1 MIASY
6 GELTADQGRLTLTRS
21 GDISDLNK
29 ALPKGGGHL
38 TGPADYLARYGA
50 FDPQKLFQDVSYAPD
65 LPTVA
70 DVIQQLYPQAGGD
83 HIDGVL
89 ALDPYGWRT

>member
-1 MIASY
+1 M
-6 GELTADQGRLTLTRS
+6 
-21 GDISDLNK
+21 
-29 ALPKGGGHL
+29 
-38 TGPADYLARYGA
+38 
-50 FDPQKLFQDVSYAPD
+50 SYAPD

-89 ALDPYGWRT
+89 ALDPYGLAALIGMTGPIKVPGLGRLTGSQYRQRAARGPVHRLLDQPAESGAQL